1 MATGVFATALLV
13 FYRQPRDLD
22 FLALGSG
29 NNFKKNNLKKN

>member
-1 MATGVFATALLV
+1 MATGVFATGLLV

-29 NNFKKNNLKKN
+29 NNF